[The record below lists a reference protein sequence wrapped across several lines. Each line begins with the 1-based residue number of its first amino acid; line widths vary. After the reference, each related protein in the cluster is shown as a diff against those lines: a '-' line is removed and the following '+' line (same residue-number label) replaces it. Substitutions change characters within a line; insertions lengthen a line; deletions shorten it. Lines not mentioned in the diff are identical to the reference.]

1 MSLSWCHI
9 CSSIHW
15 NMRVLSNVN
24 REFHLDH
31 CINISALQK
40 EDQIHVRKKTR
51 KSHEQV
57 EADIDHCID
66 YEKFELFWAN
76 RRNCSCCEC
85 KSSRMRNNVTANSIE
100 F

>member
-1 MSLSWCHI
+1 
-9 CSSIHW
+9 
-15 NMRVLSNVN
+15 MRVLSNVN

-66 YEKFELFWAN
+66 HKKFELF
-76 RRNCSCCEC
+76 
-85 KSSRMRNNVTANSIE
+85 
-100 F
+100 